1 MPAVEA
7 DHAVQQ
13 MPQTTLP
20 VAGPAQ
26 AARVVSLDHLLV
38 PLIRELASCSRRV
51 PLQLQQ
57 RRGQVLQL
65 LTRQLT
71 GPIRSFTS
79 QQLLKTRR
87 AVLHTTR
94 NASRSILSV
103 REI

>member
-13 MPQTTLP
+13 MPQITLP
-20 VAGPAQ
+20 VVGPAQ
-26 AARVVSLDHLLV
+26 AVRVVSLDHLLV
-38 PLIRELASCSRRV
+38 PLIRGLASCSRRV
-51 PLQLQQ
+51 LLQLQQ
-57 RRGQVLQL
+57 RRAQVLRL

-71 GPIRSFTS
+71 GPIRSFMC
-79 QQLLKTRR
+79 QQLSKMRR

-94 NASRSILSV
+94 NVSRSILSV